1 MKRNIAKFIDKW
13 IHKISVKMTVCR
25 SIPVMMVLQGNF
37 GFVPRTKMNKE
48 KYRLIKKKNLSLRK
62 SFCLLKCWQNLK
74 SKFVFM
80 KGQYKSRLLAMRHG

>member
-1 MKRNIAKFIDKW
+1 MKHNIAKFIDKW

-48 KYRLIKKKNLSLRK
+48 KYRLIKKKFIK
-62 SFCLLKCWQNLK
+62 KILLFVKMLAKFEK
-74 SKFVFM
+74 SKFVDMF
-80 KGQYKSRLLAMRHG
+80 L